1 MKTTW
6 MVAAAIGGGIVM
18 GAAAIGV
25 ISGAREPA
33 QPATAQSP
41 SDGTP
46 VAPARTISVGGVG
59 TVTGRP
65 DTLTITMGVQS
76 RAAKAVDALRDAS
89 NRTEA
94 LIGVLKGAGVASV
107 DITTTDVSLYPRY
120 GTSSD
125 VITGYEASNGVTAK
139 LRDLD
144 KAGLLIDAAAEQVG
158 DSIRLGGLRFAI
170 DDTGPLYVKAR
181 ELAVGQAR
189 AQAEQLAKAAGVSLG
204 RVVTV
209 SESPQDVSP
218 PVAYDAAAGARADV
232 AAVPLERGSQEL
244 QLTVSVVY
252 EIS

>member
-1 MKTTW
+1 
-6 MVAAAIGGGIVM
+6 
-18 GAAAIGV
+18 
-25 ISGAREPA
+25 
-33 QPATAQSP
+33 
-41 SDGTP
+41 
-46 VAPARTISVGGVG
+46 
-59 TVTGRP
+59 
-65 DTLTITMGVQS
+65 MGVQS

-209 SESPQDVSP
+209 SESPQVASP
-218 PVAYDAAAGARADV
+218 PVAYDTAAGARADV